1 MHLLYAAVY
10 HLSSRKAQG
19 TDPCVTFDQPLC
31 LKAFD
36 IIYAENLPIICRL
49 GGFQTLMS
57 FLDSVGAIMKGSG
70 LENLLS
76 VVYAENSVMHILSGK
91 AISRAIRGHILV
103 ESSLMPFSL
112 EMINEKANND
122 FGELKELYDRALDG
136 NLDEESL
143 HKLAKTLVYKGY
155 I

>member
-1 MHLLYAAVY
+1 
-10 HLSSRKAQG
+10 
-19 TDPCVTFDQPLC
+19 
-31 LKAFD
+31 
-36 IIYAENLPIICRL
+36 
-49 GGFQTLMS
+49 MS
-57 FLDSVGAIMKGSG
+57 FLDSVSAIMKGSG

-103 ESSLMPFSL
+103 ELSLMPFSL

-122 FGELKELYDRALDG
+122 FGKLKELYDRALDG